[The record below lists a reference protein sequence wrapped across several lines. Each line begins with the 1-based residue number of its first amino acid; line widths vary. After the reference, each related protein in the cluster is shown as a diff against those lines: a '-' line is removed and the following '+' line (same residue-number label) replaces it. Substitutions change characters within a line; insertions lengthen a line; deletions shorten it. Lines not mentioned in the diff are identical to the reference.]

1 MMTPILPERGD
12 NPAEYDTATCYTPGK
27 KPYMIL
33 NRKDNGECIYL
44 GADGCTIHDRAPW
57 VCRTFDCRELY
68 KASDRVGRRIAIKRG
83 DMTKEIFD
91 RGRELL
97 DVGGPRSQH

>member
-1 MMTPILPERGD
+1 
-12 NPAEYDTATCYTPGK
+12 
-27 KPYMIL
+27 MIL